1 MPSYTSTND
10 DVGHEYDNGN
20 DYDIDRALERLQD
33 SLLGTN
39 INSNQ
44 SSNNLIQ
51 QFSSNGELCDYLRLF
66 KLRRFTLKTYKRY
79 WCIMRDTQL
88 TYYTHKSQHR
98 STQIEKI
105 SLKGC
110 EVLPDVNISSK
121 KYAIRL
127 MIPSIDGMSETSI
140 RCATVC

>member
-1 MPSYTSTND
+1 LIPAND
-10 DVGHEYDNGN
+10 DIGHEYDNGN

-44 SSNNLIQ
+44 SSNCLIQ
-51 QFSSNGELCDYLRLF
+51 QFSSNDELCDYLRLC
-66 KLRRFTLKTYKRY
+66 KTRRFTFKTFKRY
-79 WCIMRDTQL
+79 WFIIRDTQL
-88 TYYTHKSQHR
+88 TYYPNESQQR
-98 STQIEKI
+98 STPIEKI

-110 EVLPDVNISSK
+110 EVFPDVNISSK

-127 MIPSIDGMSETSI
+127 MIPSIDGMNETII
-140 RCATVC
+140 RCSTVN